1 MQSLNTFMNVWFLQ
15 TDYRFTLKG
24 NHGYDNKEDDMKT
37 TFIAYGPSFKSG
49 ETLETM
55 NSVDLYPLMCEVLE
69 LSSCHDSRGSLSKT
83 EGLLIT
89 SAAVN
94 MFSSVYTLV
103 MSVIAVSIS
112 S

>member
-1 MQSLNTFMNVWFLQ
+1 MNVWFLQ

-94 MFSSVYTLV
+94 VFSPAYWLIA
-103 MSVIAVSIS
+103 SVIAVSIS

>member
-1 MQSLNTFMNVWFLQ
+1 MNIRFLQ

-49 ETLETM
+49 ETLATM

-83 EGLLIT
+83 EGLLST

-94 MFSSVYTLV
+94 VFSSVYWLV
-103 MSVIAVSIS
+103 VSVIAVSIS

>member
-1 MQSLNTFMNVWFLQ
+1 
-15 TDYRFTLKG
+15 
-24 NHGYDNKEDDMKT
+24 MKT

-69 LSSCHDSRGSLSKT
+69 LSSCHDSRGSLRTT
-83 EGLLIT
+83 ERLLIT
-89 SAAVN
+89 SAAVDV
-94 MFSSVYTLV
+94 FSSAYTLV
-103 MSVIAVSIS
+103 MCVIAVSIS